1 QLKKRFGEVPENI
14 KSQLED
20 LPLEDLENLNSEVIF
35 DLNTLEDL
43 TNWLANREV
52 S

>member
-1 QLKKRFGEVPENI
+1 ENI

-35 DLNTLEDL
+35 DLNALEDL